1 LSVPGIVEGAVGG
14 GDYLVIGLLRRGITG
29 VSNKGGSVLKNIEV
43 GRVEITALTDME
55 GAFFGL
61 DQIFPGVA
69 QDQWEPY
76 IHRYPWAFAD
86 GGMLQG
92 RVGSYLLRSPKGMVL
107 VDTGVGPQ
115 AMGPGGK
122 LLVELE
128 NAGVH
133 PEDVDTVFLT
143 HLHGDHLGWS
153 VRPDGEPVFANAS
166 YVTQAAEWEISA
178 PYLGRAIAA
187 LDELGVLELL
197 DGEEP
202 VGEELTAIPTPGHSP
217 GHNSLLVSSN
227 GEQALVSGDAIVH
240 PAQATEP
247 TWNVQFDMDKEQAAR
262 TREMLLAWLEADG
275 ITVAAGHIPGSGFG
289 RIARDGGGRY
299 WQTLEDA
306 KNVDLPGIDLSR
318 GGTS

>member
-1 LSVPGIVEGAVGG
+1 LEG
-14 GDYLVIGLLRRGITG
+14 GLILR
-29 VSNKGGSVLKNIEV
+29 SIEV
-43 GRVEITALTDME
+43 GRVEIVALTDME

-69 QDQWEPY
+69 REQWEPY
-76 IHRYPWAFAD
+76 VRRYPWAFAD
-86 GGMLQG
+86 GDTLWG
-92 RVGSYLLRSPKGMVL
+92 RVGSYLLRSPGGTVL

-115 AMGPGGK
+115 AMGHGGK
-122 LLVELE
+122 LLADLE
-128 NAGVH
+128 NAGVD

-153 VRPDGEPVFANAS
+153 VRPDGEPVFANAR

-187 LDELGVLELL
+187 LDDLGVLELL

-217 GHNSLLVSSN
+217 GHNSLLVSSR
-227 GEQALVSGDAIVH
+227 GQQALVSGDAIVH

-247 TWNVQFDMDKEQAAR
+247 TWNVHFDMDKEQAAR

-275 ITVAAGHIPGSGFG
+275 IAVAAGHIPGSGFG
-289 RIARDGGGRY
+289 RIARDAGGRY
-299 WQTLEDA
+299 WQTLEKSQEA
-306 KNVDLPGIDLSR
+306 DLPDIDLSR

>member
-1 LSVPGIVEGAVGG
+1 MERGQI
-14 GDYLVIGLLRRGITG
+14 LRSIQ
-29 VSNKGGSVLKNIEV
+29 V

-61 DQIFPGVA
+61 DQVFPGVT

-76 IHRYPWAFAD
+76 LRRYPWAFAD
-86 GGMLQG
+86 DDTLRG
-92 RVGSYLLRSPKGMVL
+92 RVGSYLLRSVEGTVL

-115 AMGPGGK
+115 VMGPGGK
-122 LLVELE
+122 LLRDLQ
-128 NAGVH
+128 NTGVD

-153 VRPDGEPVFANAS
+153 VRPDGEPTFANAR
-166 YVTQAAEWEISA
+166 YVTQATEWEISA
-178 PYLGRAIAA
+178 PYLGQAISA
-187 LDELGVLELL
+187 LDDLGVLELL
-197 DGEEP
+197 DGEEAL
-202 VGEELTAIPTPGHSP
+202 GDELTAIPTPGHSP
-217 GHNSLLVSSN
+217 GHSSLLVSSQ
-227 GEQALVSGDAIVH
+227 GQQALVSGDAIVH

-275 ITVAAGHIPGSGFG
+275 IAVAAGHIPGSGFG
-289 RIARDGGGRY
+289 RIARDAGGRH
-299 WQTLEDA
+299 WQTFDESQGM
-306 KNVDLPGIDLSR
+306 DLPGIDLSR

>member
-1 LSVPGIVEGAVGG
+1 M
-14 GDYLVIGLLRRGITG
+14 YTIGLRRG
-29 VSNKGGSVLKNIEV
+29 VSGGSRKEALVLKSIEV
-43 GRVEITALTDME
+43 GRVEITALTDIE

-61 DQIFPGVA
+61 DRIFPGVA
-69 QDQWEPY
+69 RDQWKPY

-86 GGMLQG
+86 GDTLWG
-92 RVGSYLLRSPKGMVL
+92 RVGSYVLRSPGGTVL

-115 AMGPGGK
+115 AAGPGGK
-122 LLVELE
+122 LLVDLE
-128 NAGVH
+128 HAGLD

-153 VRPDGEPVFANAS
+153 VRPDGEPVFANAR
-166 YVTQAAEWEISA
+166 YVTQAAEWEVSA

-187 LDELGVLELL
+187 LDDRGVLELL
-197 DGEEP
+197 DGEEQ

-217 GHNSLLVSSN
+217 GHSSLLVSSG
-227 GEQALVSGDAIVH
+227 GEQVLVSGDAIVH
-240 PAQATEP
+240 PAQTSEP

-262 TREMLLAWLEADG
+262 TREMLLAWLEADR
-275 ITVAAGHIPGSGFG
+275 IVVASGHIPGSGFG

-299 WQTLEDA
+299 WQTLEAQQETDP
-306 KNVDLPGIDLSR
+306 PGIDLSR

>member
-1 LSVPGIVEGAVGG
+1 
-14 GDYLVIGLLRRGITG
+14 
-29 VSNKGGSVLKNIEV
+29 
-43 GRVEITALTDME
+43 ME
-55 GAFFGL
+55 
-61 DQIFPGVA
+61 
-69 QDQWEPY
+69 DQWEPY
-76 IHRYPWAFAD
+76 LHRYPWAFAD
-86 GGMLQG
+86 RETLRG
-92 RVGSYLLRSPKGMVL
+92 RVGSYVLRSPEGTVL

-115 AMGPGGK
+115 AMGAGGK

-128 NAGVH
+128 NAGVR
-133 PEDVDTVFLT
+133 PEGVDTVFLT

-153 VRPDGEPVFANAS
+153 VKPDGEPVFPEAR

-178 PYLGRAIAA
+178 PYLGPAVAA
-187 LDELGVLELL
+187 LDDLGVLELL

-217 GHNSLLVSSN
+217 GHSSLLVSSG

-247 TWNVQFDMDKEQAAR
+247 TWNVHFDMDKEQAAR

-289 RIARDGGGRY
+289 RVVRDEEEPERRYWMTLDTAQEAEDLSGTDVFRGGR
-299 WQTLEDA
+299 
-306 KNVDLPGIDLSR
+306 S
-318 GGTS
+318 

>member
-1 LSVPGIVEGAVGG
+1 M
-14 GDYLVIGLLRRGITG
+14 
-29 VSNKGGSVLKNIEV
+29 

-61 DQIFPGVA
+61 DQIFPGVTH
-69 QDQWEPY
+69 DQWDPY
-76 IHRYPWAFAD
+76 VRRYPWAFAD
-86 GGMLQG
+86 DDTLWG
-92 RVGSYLLRSPKGMVL
+92 RVGSYLLRSPEGTVL

-122 LLVELE
+122 LLADLKKS
-128 NAGVH
+128 GVD

-153 VRPDGEPVFANAS
+153 VRTDGEPVFANAR
-166 YVTQAAEWEISA
+166 YVTQAVEWEISV
-178 PYLGRAIAA
+178 PYLGQGIAA
-187 LDELGVLELL
+187 LDDLGVLELL
-197 DGEEP
+197 DGEEM

-217 GHNSLLVSSN
+217 GHSSLLVASQ
-227 GEQALVSGDAIVH
+227 GQQALVSGDAIVH

-262 TREMLLAWLEADG
+262 TREMLLVWLEADG

-289 RIARDGGGRY
+289 RIVSDARGRY
-299 WQTLEDA
+299 WQTLDKSQET
-306 KNVDLPGIDLSR
+306 DLSGVDLSR

>member
-1 LSVPGIVEGAVGG
+1 MSS
-14 GDYLVIGLLRRGITG
+14 IT
-29 VSNKGGSVLKNIEV
+29 V

-55 GAFFGL
+55 GAFFRL
-61 DQIFPGVA
+61 DQVFPGVME
-69 QDQWEPY
+69 DQWEPY
-76 IHRYPWAFAD
+76 RHRYPWAFAD
-86 GGMLQG
+86 RETLRG
-92 RVGSYLLRSPKGMVL
+92 RVGSYILRSPESTVL

-115 AMGPGGK
+115 AMGAGGR

-128 NAGVH
+128 NAGVY

-153 VRPDGEPVFANAS
+153 VKPDGEPVFPEAR

-178 PYLGRAIAA
+178 PYLGRAIAG
-187 LDELGVLELL
+187 LDDLGVLELL

-202 VGEELTAIPTPGHSP
+202 VSEELTAIPTPGHSP
-217 GHNSLLVSSN
+217 GHSSLLVSSG

-247 TWNVQFDMDKEQAAR
+247 TWNVHFDMDKEQAAR

-275 ITVAAGHIPGSGFG
+275 MIVAAGHIPGSGFG
-289 RIARDGGGRY
+289 RVVRDGGEEGRRY
-299 WQTLEDA
+299 WQPLESVEDA
-306 KNVDLPGIDLSR
+306 EDLSSVDVSR
-318 GGTS
+318 GGRS

>member
-1 LSVPGIVEGAVGG
+1 MLTYIVVNVNVYMYTIISIPEGYTRRLS
-14 GDYLVIGLLRRGITG
+14 
-29 VSNKGGSVLKNIEV
+29 KGGSVLRSIEV
-43 GRVEITALTDME
+43 GRVGITALTDME
-55 GAFFGL
+55 GAFFRL

-69 QDQWEPY
+69 RDQWEPY
-76 IHRYPWAFAD
+76 VHRYPWAFA
-86 GGMLQG
+86 GGETLMG
-92 RVGSYLLRSPKGMVL
+92 RVGSYVLRPPEGTVL

-128 NAGVH
+128 NAGVD

-153 VRPDGEPVFANAS
+153 VRPDGEPVFANAR

-178 PYLGRAIAA
+178 PYLGRAIA
-187 LDELGVLELL
+187 ELAERGVLELL

-217 GHNSLLVSSN
+217 GHSSLLVSSG
-227 GEQALVSGDAIVH
+227 GEQALISGDAIVH

-247 TWNVQFDMDKEQAAR
+247 TWNVHFDMDKEQAAR

-275 ITVAAGHIPGSGFG
+275 ITVASGHIPGSGFG
-289 RIARDGGGRY
+289 RIVRDGGGRY
-299 WQTLEDA
+299 WQTLDVPERT
-306 KNVDLPGIDLSR
+306 NLPGIDLSR

>member
-1 LSVPGIVEGAVGG
+1 
-14 GDYLVIGLLRRGITG
+14 
-29 VSNKGGSVLKNIEV
+29 LKSIKV

-55 GAFFGL
+55 GAFFRL

-76 IHRYPWAFAD
+76 VHRYPWAFVD
-86 GGMLQG
+86 RETLWG
-92 RVGSYLLRSPKGMVL
+92 RVGSYVLRSPEGTVL

-115 AMGPGGK
+115 AVGPGGK

-128 NAGVH
+128 NAGIH

-153 VRPDGEPVFANAS
+153 VRPDGEPVFTNAR
-166 YVTQAAEWEISA
+166 YVTQGAEWEISV
-178 PYLGRAIAA
+178 PYLVRAVAA
-187 LDELGVLELL
+187 LDGRGVLELL

-202 VGEELTAIPTPGHSP
+202 IDEELTAIPTPGHSP
-217 GHNSLLVSSN
+217 GHSSLLVSSG

-247 TWNVQFDMDKEQAAR
+247 TWNVHFDMDKEQAAR

-289 RIARDGGGRY
+289 RIARDGGESKRRHWQALEIGRR
-299 WQTLEDA
+299 A
-306 KNVDLPGIDLSR
+306 DLPGIDLSR

>member
-1 LSVPGIVEGAVGG
+1 LSS
-14 GDYLVIGLLRRGITG
+14 IT
-29 VSNKGGSVLKNIEV
+29 V
-43 GRVEITALTDME
+43 GRIEITALTDME

-61 DQIFPGVA
+61 DQIFPGVME
-69 QDQWEPY
+69 DQWEPY
-76 IHRYPWAFAD
+76 RHRYPWAFAD
-86 GGMLQG
+86 RETLRG
-92 RVGSYLLRSPKGMVL
+92 RVGSYVLRSPEGTIL

-115 AMGPGGK
+115 AMGVGGR

-128 NAGVH
+128 NAGVY

-153 VRPDGEPVFANAS
+153 VKPDGEPVFPEAR

-178 PYLGRAIAA
+178 PYLGRAVAG
-187 LDELGVLELL
+187 LDDLGVLELL

-202 VGEELTAIPTPGHSP
+202 ISEELTAIPTPGHSP
-217 GHNSLLVSSN
+217 GHSSLLVSSG

-247 TWNVQFDMDKEQAAR
+247 TWNVHFDMDKEQAAR

-275 ITVAAGHIPGSGFG
+275 MIVAAGHIPGSGFG
-289 RIARDGGGRY
+289 RVVRGRGEEGRRY
-299 WQTLEDA
+299 WQTLESVEDA
-306 KNVDLPGIDLSR
+306 EDLQR
-318 GGTS
+318 RRVQRR

>member
-1 LSVPGIVEGAVGG
+1 MKS
-14 GDYLVIGLLRRGITG
+14 
-29 VSNKGGSVLKNIEV
+29 IEV
-43 GRVEITALTDME
+43 GTVDITALTDME
-55 GAFFGL
+55 GAFFRL

-76 IHRYPWAFAD
+76 VHRYPWAFAD
-86 GGMLQG
+86 RETLRG
-92 RVGSYLLRSPKGMVL
+92 RVGSYVLRSPGATVL

-153 VRPDGEPVFANAS
+153 VGPNGEPVFPNAR

-187 LDELGVLELL
+187 LDERGVLELL

-202 VGEELTAIPTPGHSP
+202 IGEELTAIPTPGHSP
-217 GHNSLLVSSN
+217 GHSSLLVSSG

-247 TWNVQFDMDKEQAAR
+247 TWNVHFDMDKEQAAR

-289 RIARDGGGRY
+289 RIARDGGGSRRRY
-299 WQTLEDA
+299 WQSLETGQRA
-306 KNVDLPGIDLSR
+306 DLPGIDLSR
-318 GGTS
+318 EGTNTGG